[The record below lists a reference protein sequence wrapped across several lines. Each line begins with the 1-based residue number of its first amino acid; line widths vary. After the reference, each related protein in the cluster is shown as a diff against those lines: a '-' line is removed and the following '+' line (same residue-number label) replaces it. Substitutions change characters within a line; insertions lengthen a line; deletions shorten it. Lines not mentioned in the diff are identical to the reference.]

1 MDEFFLLRIG
11 WVITVVGDARLQT
24 RAKTPTTALLFV
36 QANVIIKEV
45 EDLQGQ
51 KNFMIMDIHEALF
64 DYYDLSKIDLKV
76 ANLDKI
82 FLWNIISV
90 LLDWVI

>member
-1 MDEFFLLRIG
+1 M
-11 WVITVVGDARLQT
+11 
-24 RAKTPTTALLFV
+24 
-36 QANVIIKEV
+36 EV
-45 EDLQGQ
+45 EEQQMQ
-51 KNFMIMDIHEALF
+51 KNFIITDSHEALF

-76 ANLDKI
+76 AYLDKI